1 MDIVTQ
7 AILGATVA
15 QSAARKEHIR
25 LATMIGLVA
34 GVIAD
39 ADVLIRSSTDPL
51 LSLEYHRHFTHS
63 IFFIPIGAL
72 IAFCLFWPFLRN
84 RLSASAIYGY
94 CFLGYL
100 LSGFIDA
107 CTSYGTHLL
116 WPLMNTRIAW
126 NVVSIVDPVFTLL
139 LVVGVVASIKSAN
152 TRYSRIA
159 LVLAGC
165 YLLVAA
171 IQLNRAEQS
180 IQELAA
186 QRGHEIERIVV
197 KPTVANNL
205 LWRSVYLADNIFYI
219 DAVRVAAEKRIY
231 PGASIKKFNLSES
244 FPDLKRDT
252 TLFRDIKRFEHFSD
266 DFVSHYPGRPEVLGD
281 VRYAMSPVSTLPL
294 WGIEINSLD
303 TGQPVKFES
312 YRVVSK
318 QAKRQFIAML
328 LGKDTH

>member
-84 RLSASAIYGY
+84 RLSASALYGY

-116 WPLMNTRIAW
+116 WPLMSTRIAW
-126 NVVSIVDPVFTLL
+126 NIVSVVDPVFTLL
-139 LVVGVVASIKSAN
+139 LLVGVVASLKRAN

-171 IQLNRAEQS
+171 MQLHRAEQS
-180 IQELAA
+180 TRELAA

-205 LWRSVYLADNIFYI
+205 LWRSVYLCDNTFYI
-219 DAVRVAAEKRIY
+219 DVVRAGVTKRTY
-231 PGASIKKFNLSES
+231 PGTSIKKFNLSDS
-244 FPDLKRDT
+244 FPGLAMDT
-252 TLFRDIKRFEHFSD
+252 ILFKDIKRFEHFSD
-266 DFVSHYPGRPEVLGD
+266 GYVSQYPGKPEVLGD
-281 VRYAMSPVSTLPL
+281 VRYAMSPASNIPL
-294 WGIEINSLD
+294 WGIEINVLD
-303 TGQPVKFES
+303 RNQPVKFES
-312 YRVVSK
+312 YRVVSE
-318 QAKRQFIAML
+318 QAKRQFVDML
-328 LGKDTH
+328 LGKDIN